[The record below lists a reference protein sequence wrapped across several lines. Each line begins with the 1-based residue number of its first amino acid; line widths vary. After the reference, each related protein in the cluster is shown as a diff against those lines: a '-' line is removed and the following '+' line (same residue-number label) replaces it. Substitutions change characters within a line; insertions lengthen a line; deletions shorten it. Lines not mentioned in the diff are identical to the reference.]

1 MRIGPAKMMILTSQY
16 GEPTNMFDRTGG
28 WFQLPTDY
36 TKSGPQYGFPCAE
49 METWWWLWRHY
60 KASLYIYVCVINVI
74 AIRDSHRM
82 LPSIFG
88 YVWHRISLK
97 KLQVGR
103 SACFIPAHSAPRH
116 RRESTGF
123 DRCHRRPQR
132 DHDLRDVRQLVRS
145 IMGGCTKVVFQ
156 ATISMLV
163 GGMLA
168 HQFT

>member
-1 MRIGPAKMMILTSQY
+1 MGSLPICLIELVGDFSYQLTTQKVVH
-16 GEPTNMFDRTGG
+16 NMA
-28 WFQLPTDY
+28 
-36 TKSGPQYGFPCAE
+36 FPVQKWKPDDGCGDII
-49 METWWWLWRHY
+49 RH
-60 KASLYIYVCVINVI
+60 LYIYGCVINVI

-88 YVWHRISLK
+88 YVWHRTSLK